1 MACEDKKTGSI
12 EIALFGQAQGREWKN
27 EEKMVVVDEA
37 ELISTTFMLYCFTLH
52 CDH

>member
-1 MACEDKKTGSI
+1 MACEDKKNGSV

-37 ELISTTFMLYCFTLH
+37 ELISTIFMLYCFTLH
-52 CDH
+52 CDR